1 MYTHKRISHPH
12 PHFATGKKKELD
24 LVLSHYGEGEVY
36 EELDDKH
43 KNTITGIYISIS
55 SIIMYNLVHTVPT
68 YTLYMA

>member
-43 KNTITGIYISIS
+43 KNMITGI
-55 SIIMYNLVHTVPT
+55 
-68 YTLYMA
+68 